1 MKNVENGEWVD
12 FRALASGVRGPTGNL
27 DRAEMV
33 SGLEPETARVC
44 GRFAG
49 NSLVQMAG

>member
-12 FRALASGVRGPTGNL
+12 FGALACGFWGPTGNL
-27 DRAEMV
+27 DRLEIV
-33 SGLEPETARVC
+33 LVLEPETARVC
-44 GRFAG
+44 WQFAG